1 MIKAKSLLP
10 AEALDEPAKV
20 QPAIGP
26 SIRLRCPV
34 CGHSDPSLVLTQ
46 GVLQEPSCSYCGFT
60 FVQESRIWKALTPAR
75 EERFQQF
82 MIEYETDMHRE
93 GRGSAGAQFYLE
105 LPYRDVT
112 GRNAWQW
119 KIRSR
124 SFRFFSQ
131 RILPWLEYRYKA
143 GLDVLDIGAGNCWLS
158 YRLALRGHR
167 PAPVDLLTNALDGL
181 GAAHHYLDF
190 LPKPFNLFQAEM
202 DRLPFSDAQFDLAV
216 FNASFH
222 YSENYARTLQEALR
236 CLRRPGHVL
245 IIDSPFYRSEESGQK
260 MLEEKHLKFQ
270 REYGFPSDSVCSRE
284 YLTTDT
290 LDELARVHGIEW
302 KQFEPWYGAAWAL
315 RPMKA
320 RLLRRREPAKYYVLW
335 ARLGES

>member
-1 MIKAKSLLP
+1 MNAKTLTP
-10 AEALDEPAKV
+10 VEPAKV
-20 QPAIGP
+20 QTAVRP
-26 SIRLRCPV
+26 SLRLRCPV
-34 CGHSDPSLVLTQ
+34 CGHSGPSLMLIS
-46 GVLQEPSCSYCGFT
+46 GSLQEPACCYCGFT
-60 FVQESRIWKALTPAR
+60 FVQEGMIWKALTPAR

-82 MIEYETDMHRE
+82 MIEYETVRLRE

-124 SFRFFSQ
+124 SFQFFYQ

-167 PAPVDLLTNALDGL
+167 PTAVDLLTNTLDGL
-181 GAAHHYLDF
+181 GAANHYLD
-190 LPKPFNLFQAEM
+190 LVPRPFDLFQAEM
-202 DRLPFSDAQFDLAV
+202 DRLPFDGAQFDLAV

-222 YSENYARTLQEALR
+222 YSENYARTLQETLR
-236 CLRRPGHVL
+236 CLRRPGHLL
-245 IIDSPFYRSEESGQK
+245 IIDSPFYRNEESGQK

-270 REYGFPSDSVCSRE
+270 SEYGFPSDSVRSRE
-284 YLTTDT
+284 YLTPDA

-302 KQFEPWYGAAWAL
+302 NRFEPWYGVEWAL

-320 RLLRRREPAKYYVLW
+320 RLLRRREPAKFYVLW

>member
-1 MIKAKSLLP
+1 MNAKILQQP
-10 AEALDEPAKV
+10 EAANESAKV
-20 QPAIGP
+20 GTETER
-26 SIRLRCPV
+26 SLRLRCPV
-34 CGHSDPSLVLTQ
+34 CGHSDRSMELTND
-46 GVLQEPSCSYCGFT
+46 LLRELPCSYCGFT
-60 FVQESRIWKALTPAR
+60 FVREERIWKALTPAR

-82 MIEYETDMHRE
+82 MIEYETIRLRE
-93 GRGSAGAQFYLE
+93 GRGAAGAHFYLE

-124 SFRFFSQ
+124 SFRFFYQ

-167 PAPVDLLTNALDGL
+167 PTAVDLLTNTLDGL

-190 LPKPFNLFQAEM
+190 LPRPFQLFQAEM
-202 DRLPFSDAQFDLAV
+202 DRLPFEVGQFDLAV

-222 YSENYARTLQEALR
+222 YSENYLQTLQEVLR

-245 IIDSPFYRSEESGQK
+245 IIDSPFYRNEESGQK
-260 MLEEKHLKFQ
+260 MLEEKQLKFQ
-270 REYGFPSDSVCSRE
+270 GEFGFPSDSVRSRE
-284 YLTTDT
+284 YLTPET
-290 LDELARVHGIEW
+290 LDDLEHRLGVRW
-302 KQFEPWYGAAWAL
+302 KKFEPWYSAGWAL
-315 RPMKA
+315 RPLKA
-320 RLLRRREPAKYYVLW
+320 RLLRRREPAKFYVLW
-335 ARLGES
+335 ATLGDA

>member
-1 MIKAKSLLP
+1 MNGKSVQQTETL
-10 AEALDEPAKV
+10 EESVKV
-20 QPAIGP
+20 ETDISD

-34 CGHSDPSLVLTQ
+34 CGHPDQLMALTQ
-46 GVLQEPSCSYCGFT
+46 GVLPEPTCSYCGFT
-60 FVQESRIWKALTPAR
+60 FAREGRIWKALTPSR

-82 MIEYETDMHRE
+82 MIEYETVRLRE
-93 GRGSAGAQFYLE
+93 GRGSAGAHFYLE

-124 SFRFFSQ
+124 SFRFFYQ
-131 RILPWLEYRYKA
+131 RILPWLEYRYKG

-167 PAPVDLLTNALDGL
+167 PTAVDLFTNTLDGL
-181 GAAHHYLDF
+181 GAAHHYFDF
-190 LPKPFNLFQAEM
+190 LPRPFNLFQAEM
-202 DRLPFSDAQFDLAV
+202 DRLPFDCAQFDVAV

-222 YSENYARTLQEALR
+222 YSENYVRTLQETLR

-245 IIDSPFYRSEESGQK
+245 IIDSPFYGNEESGQK

-270 REYGFPSDSVCSRE
+270 SEYGFPSDSVRSRE
-284 YLTTDT
+284 YLTPDT

-302 KQFEPWYGAAWAL
+302 KQFEPWYGAGWAF
-315 RPMKA
+315 RPLKA
-320 RLLRRREPAKYYVLW
+320 RLLRRREPAKFYVLW
-335 ARLGES
+335 ARLGDS

>member
-1 MIKAKSLLP
+1 MNAKALSP
-10 AEALDEPAKV
+10 AESLDDPANIETV
-20 QPAIGP
+20 GGS

-34 CGHSDPSLVLTQ
+34 CGHPDPSLLLMQ
-46 GVLQEPSCSYCGFT
+46 GVLREPSCSYCGFT
-60 FVQESRIWKALTPAR
+60 FVQEGRIWKALTPAR

-82 MIEYETDMHRE
+82 MVEYETIRLRE
-93 GRGSAGAQFYLE
+93 GRGSAGAHFYLE

-124 SFRFFSQ
+124 TFSFFYQ

-167 PAPVDLLTNALDGL
+167 PTAIDLLASTLDGL

-202 DRLPFSDAQFDLAV
+202 DRLPFDDGQFDLAV

-222 YSENYARTLQEALR
+222 YSENYARTLQETLR
-236 CLRRPGHVL
+236 CLRRPGHLL
-245 IIDSPFYRSEESGQK
+245 IIDSPFYRKDESGQK
-260 MLEEKHLKFQ
+260 MLEEKHLEFQ
-270 REYGFPSDSVCSRE
+270 SEYGFPSDSVRSRE
-284 YLTTDT
+284 YLTPET
-290 LDELARVHGIEW
+290 LDELAQAHGIAW
-302 KQFEPWYGAAWAL
+302 KQIQPWYGTAWAL
-315 RPMKA
+315 RPLKA
-320 RLLRRREPAKYYVLW
+320 RMLGRREPAKFYVLW
-335 ARLGES
+335 GRLGDQ

>member
-1 MIKAKSLLP
+1 MNAKTLLP
-10 AEALDEPAKV
+10 VESLDEPAKV
-20 QPAIGP
+20 RAATGT
-26 SIRLRCPV
+26 SLRLRCPV
-34 CGHSDPSLVLTQ
+34 CGHSDPSLVLTR
-46 GVLQEPSCSYCGFT
+46 GVLQEHSCSYCGFT
-60 FVQESRIWKALTPAR
+60 FVQEGGIWKALTPAR

-82 MIEYETDMHRE
+82 MIEYETVRLRE

-124 SFRFFSQ
+124 SFQFFYQ

-143 GLDVLDIGAGNCWLS
+143 GLDALDIGAGNCWLS

-167 PAPVDLLTNALDGL
+167 PTAVDLLTNTLDGL
-181 GAAHHYLDF
+181 GAANHYLD
-190 LPKPFNLFQAEM
+190 LVPKPFDLFQAEM
-202 DRLPFSDAQFDLAV
+202 DRLPFDGAQFDLAV

-222 YSENYARTLQEALR
+222 YSENYARTLQETLR
-236 CLRRPGHVL
+236 CLRRPGHLL
-245 IIDSPFYRSEESGQK
+245 IIDSPFYRNEESGQK

-270 REYGFPSDSVCSRE
+270 SEYGFPSDSVRSRE
-284 YLTTDT
+284 YLTPDT
-290 LDELARVHGIEW
+290 LGELARVHGIEW

-315 RPMKA
+315 RPLKA
-320 RLLRRREPAKYYVLW
+320 RLLRRREPAKFYVLW